1 MIDYLDSGTVEE
13 GAWKARDMDDQLVI
27 VGFSGDCSEAEI
39 KREVVKAFREAI
51 GASNSGTSYEEMGGP
66 ISVIHDASKDI
77 YWVKWNLFGA
87 YLFKHCAEHMPGRLS
102 RTLGDLGF
110 NVASRGLKCLVCKR
124 IGHRWEKCPCPTL
137 RIESWRP
144 MNPLSREV
152 RDCVWGFEDYE
163 GKLTE
168 SGGPL
173 TELG

>member
-1 MIDYLDSGTVEE
+1 MGQSSDPKLPDLKKVQKFFPQAEAVAKVRKKGKQYFTAYFSTRAQALHDRLTCARKMAARKTDKLIIDYLDSGTVEE

-87 YLFKHCAEHMPGRLS
+87 YLFKAHAGKTEPDIGRPWL
-102 RTLGDLGF
+102 
-110 NVASRGLKCLVCKR
+110 
-124 IGHRWEKCPCPTL
+124 
-137 RIESWRP
+137 
-144 MNPLSREV
+144 
-152 RDCVWGFEDYE
+152 
-163 GKLTE
+163 
-168 SGGPL
+168 
-173 TELG
+173 